1 MDKREMIRPDGV
13 DLYVSK
19 VVLYAHSD
27 NFVYFDKEH
36 TKPVNRVTLL
46 DLLKKGLV
54 LVMDT
59 GKYYYP
65 LFFED
70 ATTEA
75 KFTIATAIETGAS
88 TSKELKSKES

>member
-1 MDKREMIRPDGV
+1 MEHREMVRPDGH

-19 VVLYAHSD
+19 VVLHAHSD
-27 NFVYFDKEH
+27 NVVYYDAEH
-36 TKPVNRVTLL
+36 TNAVNRESLL

-54 LVMDT
+54 LVEDA

-70 ATTEA
+70 ATSEA
-75 KFTIATAIETGAS
+75 KLTIATAIETGAS
-88 TSKELKSKES
+88 TSKELMSKES